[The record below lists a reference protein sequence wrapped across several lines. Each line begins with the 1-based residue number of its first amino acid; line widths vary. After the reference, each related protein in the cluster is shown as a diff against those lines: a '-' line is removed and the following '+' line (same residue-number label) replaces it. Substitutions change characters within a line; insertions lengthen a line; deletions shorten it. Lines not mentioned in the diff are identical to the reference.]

1 MFISKVSSVLLKVGP
16 DNVMYGV
23 RRQLGAHGI
32 SFFLSFSA
40 ENGMACKRTLNI
52 PARYPCTPS
61 VSDPDHV
68 MSGGRLLMRVQ
79 ELKLPDNVLL

>member
-16 DNVMYGV
+16 DNAMYGV
-23 RRQLGAHGI
+23 RRRSGAHGI
-32 SFFLSFSA
+32 SFFFSFSA

-52 PARYPCTPS
+52 PAQYPRTPS
-61 VSDPDHV
+61 VFDPDRV

-79 ELKLPDNVLL
+79 ELKLPDDVLS